1 MLNAYIFSGLPG
13 VGKTT
18 LAKRLAQA
26 VSDSVYYRIDT
37 IEYYLKKEYSKDL
50 IKQGYEI
57 TYYLAK
63 ENLELGKNVIIDCCN
78 PVKESRELWN
88 KLSTDSIKVIN
99 IEVLCSNKEIHENRI
114 ESRFEENKNKYPSW
128 QSVLDRDYENW
139 FDKDVIRVDTA
150 NIEIKDS
157 LDKLMKLIKLKN
169 EE

>member
-1 MLNAYIFSGLPG
+1 MPNVYVFSGLPG

-18 LAKRLAQA
+18 LAKQLARA
-26 VSDSVYYRIDT
+26 VPDSVYYRIDT
-37 IEYYLKKEYSKDL
+37 MEYYLKKEYSKGL
-50 IKQGYEI
+50 TKQGYEI

-63 ENLELGKNVIIDCCN
+63 ENLELDKNVIIDCCN

-88 KLSTDSIKVIN
+88 KLSIDSIKVIN
-99 IEVLCSNKEIHENRI
+99 IEVLCSNKEIHKSRI
-114 ESRFEENKNKYPSW
+114 ESRFKGNINKYPSW
-128 QSVLDRDYENW
+128 QSVLDRDYETW

-157 LDKLMKLIKLKN
+157 FDKLMKLIKLKN